1 MQAPYLHTT
10 VLNRRQLL
18 QWLGAATTGLTLVAC
33 AEAAPSA
40 QPEVAASPASQP
52 QRGGLLRIAF
62 ADTLTQ
68 LDPALAVSNAEIAYG
83 FTVFENLTSVDY
95 TDPAYPVIP
104 LLAESWATSEDGRV
118 WTFQLRA
125 GVKFHHDAPLTAAD
139 VVYTMQRILD
149 PALGSA
155 GNSQLQ
161 LVEAVTAV
169 DERQV
174 QFTLRSPHVE
184 FPRVLSTFALQIVP
198 QGYTSE
204 QLAATPSGTGPFR
217 VQSHTAGERLVLVRN
232 EAYWEQPLP
241 YLDEVQHLYITDPSA
256 QQTALLGETVDLLAQ
271 VSAPTLAL
279 LQAGPPLT
287 IIEYPLGFYPLFA
300 MRTDQPPFDDMRVRQ
315 ALKHAVDRDALR
327 KVVWREHGTAGNDQ
341 PVSPASPFWAD
352 APALAYDVAKA
363 KALLAEAG
371 YADGLTVSLAVAEI
385 TPGIVD
391 AAVVLQE
398 MAKAAGITITLERTA
413 TDSYW
418 AEKYM
423 QTPFFV
429 SFWPGLADPDEI
441 LTFGYHSQGFFNES
455 GWSKPELDQA
465 IEAARAES
473 DPANR
478 QALYADIQRVIAT
491 EGGVLIPYFSPQF
504 MAMRNTVQAVPPFV
518 VPLVRGA
525 WLVQES

>member
-1 MQAPYLHTT
+1 MPKATQHYTYP
-10 VLNRRQLL
+10 LNRRQLL
-18 QWLGAATTGLTLVAC
+18 QWLGGAATGLTLAAC
-33 AEAAPSA
+33 TAEAPPA
-40 QPEVAASPASQP
+40 QPEVAASPASRP
-52 QRGGLLRIAF
+52 QQGGVLRIAF
-62 ADTLTQ
+62 ADTLSQ

-95 TDPAYPVIP
+95 TDPAYPVVAG
-104 LLAESWATSEDGRV
+104 LAERWEATEGGRI
-118 WTFQLRA
+118 WTFYLRS
-125 GVKFHHDAPLTAAD
+125 GVTFHHGTSLTAQD
-139 VVYTMQRILD
+139 VVYTMQRIMD

-161 LVEAVTAV
+161 LVEAVTAL
-169 DERQV
+169 DALTV

-184 FPRVLSTFALQIVP
+184 LARVLTTFALQIVP
-198 QGYTSE
+198 QGYSSE
-204 QLAATPSGTGPFR
+204 QLATAPSGTGPFQ
-217 VQSHTAGERLVLVRN
+217 VESHSPGERLVLVRH
-232 EAYWEQPLP
+232 EAYWEQGLP

-256 QQTALLGETVDLLAQ
+256 QQAALTSETVDLLAQ

-300 MRTDQPPFDDMRVRQ
+300 MRTDQPPFDDLRVRQ

-327 KVVWREHGTAGNDQ
+327 KVIWRDHGAVGNDQ
-341 PVSPASPFWAD
+341 PVPPASPFWAD
-352 APALAYDVAKA
+352 TPALAYDVAKA
-363 KALLAEAG
+363 KALLTEAG
-371 YADGLTVSLAVAEI
+371 YTDGLTVSLAVAEI

-391 AAVVLQE
+391 AAVALQE

-413 TDSYW
+413 PDSYW

-441 LTFGYHSQGFFNES
+441 LTFAYHSQGFFNES

-473 DPANR
+473 DPAKR
-478 QALYADIQRVIAT
+478 KALYADMQQVIAA

-504 MAMRNTVQAVPPFV
+504 MALRNAVQDIPPYV

-525 WLVQES
+525 WIAQG

>member
-1 MQAPYLHTT
+1 MKVTHFHTYP
-10 VLNRRQLL
+10 LNRRQLL
-18 QWLGAATTGLTLVAC
+18 QWLGGAATGLTLAAC
-33 AEAAPSA
+33 TAGTPPA
-40 QPEVAASPASQP
+40 QPEVAASPSSQP
-52 QRGGLLRIAF
+52 QRGGVLRIAF

-104 LLAESWATSEDGRV
+104 ALAESWATSEEGRV
-118 WTFQLRA
+118 WTFQVRA
-125 GVKFHHDAPLTAAD
+125 GVKFHHGAPLTAQD
-139 VVYTMQRILD
+139 VVYTMERIMD

-161 LVEAVTAV
+161 LVEGVTAP
-169 DERQV
+169 DALTV
-174 QFTLRSPHVE
+174 QFTLRNPHVE
-184 FPRVLSTFALQIVP
+184 FARVLATFALQIVP
-198 QGYTSE
+198 QGYSSE
-204 QLAATPSGTGPFR
+204 QLATAPVGTGPFQ
-217 VQSHTAGERLVLVRN
+217 VKSHTPGERLVLVRN
-232 EAYWEQPLP
+232 EAYWEQALP

-256 QQTALLGETVDLLAQ
+256 QQAALTSATVDLLAQ

-279 LQAGPPLT
+279 LEAGPPLT
-287 IIEYPLGFYPLFA
+287 IIEYPLGFYPVFA
-300 MRTDQPPFDDMRVRQ
+300 MRVDQKPFDDLRVRQ

-327 KVVWREHGTAGNDQ
+327 KVVWRDHGTVGNDQ
-341 PVSPASPFWAD
+341 PVPPASPFWAD
-352 APALAYDVAKA
+352 APALAYDVEKA

-371 YADGLTVSLAVAEI
+371 YANGVTVPLAVAEI

-391 AAVVLQE
+391 AAVALQE

-441 LTFGYHSQGFFNES
+441 LTFAYHAQGFFNES
-455 GWSKPELDQA
+455 GWSKPEVDQA
-465 IEAARAES
+465 IEAARAEN
-473 DPANR
+473 DPAKR
-478 QALYADIQRVIAT
+478 QALYADIQQVIAT

-504 MAMRNTVQAVPPFV
+504 MALRNAVQGVPPYV

-525 WLVQES
+525 WLAQES